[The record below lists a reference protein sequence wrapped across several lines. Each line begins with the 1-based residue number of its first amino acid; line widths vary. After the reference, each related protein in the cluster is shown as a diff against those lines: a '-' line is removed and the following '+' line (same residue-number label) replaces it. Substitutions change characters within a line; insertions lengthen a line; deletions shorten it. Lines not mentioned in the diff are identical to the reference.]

1 MENYTVK
8 LTEQEINTIL
18 MALSG
23 NVAVYESTRV
33 KYDVKDLFHPDFG
46 IPLAF
51 EQEKEDNFAL
61 QQKLAKVVLISLIS
75 GAAVALL
82 GSAQNSDHI
91 GR

>member
-33 KYDVKDLFHPDFG
+33 KYDVKDL
-46 IPLAF
+46 
-51 EQEKEDNFAL
+51 
-61 QQKLAKVVLISLIS
+61 S
-75 GAAVALL
+75 AVAIKPPPL
-82 GSAQNSDHI
+82 GGGYKATCTL
-91 GR
+91 